1 MNNDESEVVVDEF
14 DEVDETVQT
23 DEPTE
28 TNEDTIDWKAK
39 FEEEQGRRR
48 RLETKLN
55 KSTKETPEPQTK
67 KSNDLD
73 YGELAF
79 LTAKGVE
86 NDDEV
91 DFVKTIINNT
101 GRSLKDVVGD
111 DYVQAKLTA
120 MREQRA
126 VKDATPSGTK
136 RSAQSASDS
145 VEYWLAKGELP
156 DDVDLRRKVVN
167 ARIEKETRK
176 DVFTP

>member
-1 MNNDESEVVVDEF
+1 MTNDENAVVEDEF
-14 DEVDETVQT
+14 DEVDESANV
-23 DEPTE
+23 DETTE
-28 TNEDTIDWKAK
+28 SDEDATDWKAK
-39 FEEEQGRRR
+39 FEESEGRRR

-55 KSTKETPEPQTK
+55 KSAEKPEPQSK

-111 DYVQAKLTA
+111 DYVQAKLSA
-120 MREQRA
+120 MRDARA

-145 VEYWLAKGELP
+145 VEYWLSKGELP
-156 DDVDLRRKVVN
+156 DDTDLRRKVVN
-167 ARIEKETRK
+167 ARIEKETKK

>member
-1 MNNDESEVVVDEF
+1 MTNDENVGVVDEF
-14 DEVDETVQT
+14 DEVDEVVPM
-23 DEPTE
+23 DEPAE
-28 TNEDTIDWKAK
+28 SNEDTTDWRAK

-55 KSTKETPEPQTK
+55 KSAERPEPQSK
-67 KSNDLD
+67 KSSDLD

-91 DFVKTIINNT
+91 DFVTTIINNT

-120 MREQRA
+120 MREARA

-156 DDVDLRRKVVN
+156 EDTDLRRKVVN

>member
-1 MNNDESEVVVDEF
+1 MTNDESEVVVDEF
-14 DEVDETVQT
+14 DEVEEVVPK

-28 TNEDTIDWKAK
+28 QDTTDWKAK

-55 KSTKETPEPQTK
+55 KSSEPKPEPQSK

-120 MREQRA
+120 MREARA

-156 DDVDLRRKVVN
+156 EDTDLRRKVVN
-167 ARIEKETRK
+167 ARIEKETKR

>member
-1 MNNDESEVVVDEF
+1 MNNDEEVVADEF
-14 DEVDETVQT
+14 DEVEEVVQT

-28 TNEDTIDWKAK
+28 SYEDATDWKAK
-39 FEEEQGRRR
+39 YEEEQGRRR

-55 KSTKETPEPQTK
+55 KSSEAKSEPQSK

-111 DYVQAKLTA
+111 DYVQAKLSA
-120 MREQRA
+120 MRDARA

-145 VEYWLAKGELP
+145 VEYWLSKGELP